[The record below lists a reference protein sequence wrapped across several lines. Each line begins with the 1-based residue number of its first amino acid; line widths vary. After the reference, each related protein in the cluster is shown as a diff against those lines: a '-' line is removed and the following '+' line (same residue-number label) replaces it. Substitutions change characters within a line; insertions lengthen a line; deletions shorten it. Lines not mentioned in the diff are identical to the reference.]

1 MVIQLSIEVKGLKTY
16 QDGADFAHS
25 LADHIQDTF
34 NDDDSVNPLMYFKLY
49 RNDGVT
55 QIKEGKGKP

>member
-1 MVIQLSIEVKGLKTY
+1 MIIQLSIQVTGLRTY

-34 NDDDSVNPLMYFKLY
+34 NDDDTVNPLMHFTLY
-49 RNDGVT
+49 QNDGKT
-55 QIKEGKGKP
+55 QIKEKGGQS